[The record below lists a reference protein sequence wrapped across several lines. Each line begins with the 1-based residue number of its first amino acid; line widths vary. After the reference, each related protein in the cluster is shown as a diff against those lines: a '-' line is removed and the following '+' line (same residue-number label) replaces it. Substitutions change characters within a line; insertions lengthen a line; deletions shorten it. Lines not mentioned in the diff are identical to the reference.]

1 MTKYN
6 SLLRGIERINA
17 KYELEM
23 QRLLN
28 RFAKADAA
36 TADALIA
43 SLPKSKFKRPKKA
56 KGKKL
61 HWTQKPENKA
71 RLHKQMKKAAAA
83 KVAKGSES

>member
-43 SLPKSKFKRPKKA
+43 SLPKKA
-56 KGKKL
+56 KGKKTKL
-61 HWTQKPENKA
+61 HWTQRPENKA

-83 KVAKGSES
+83 KVAKAS